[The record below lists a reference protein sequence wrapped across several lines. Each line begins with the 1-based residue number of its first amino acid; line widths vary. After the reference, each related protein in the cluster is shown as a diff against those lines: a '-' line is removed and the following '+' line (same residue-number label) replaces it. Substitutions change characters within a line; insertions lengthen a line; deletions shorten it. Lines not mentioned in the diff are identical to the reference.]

1 MTSPI
6 TASSSHTQSF
16 SLPAPQHH
24 TPDAPSPTTTLTFSG
39 PLRVLQELGADDPS
53 DTEEHDPVTRQIIT
67 YGEASVAFKM
77 YAPSEV

>member
-6 TASSSHTQSF
+6 NASSSHTQSF

-24 TPDAPSPTTTLTFSG
+24 TPDAPSPTTTFNG